1 MLMMIALFCS
11 LSHQKKKKKAS
22 NYNGTYSLPI
32 DLGRLWYSKI
42 VIIMIYSLL
51 SQIVFLVF
59 MLLMGFVIADFAI
72 VTLSAIAASLLLW
85 VTSLWQIPLCLFVA
99 KKWGLTIAVMLNL
112 IGTLVLGIMPKISF
126 LLVVYSLELTN
137 SNDVSHNRYS
147 S

>member
-1 MLMMIALFCS
+1 MLYFVLYLI
-11 LSHQKKKKKAS
+11 KKEKKYS

-72 VTLSAIAASLLLW
+72 VTLSTIAASLLLW

-112 IGTLVLGIMPKISF
+112 IGTLVLGIMPASRSF
-126 LLVVYSLELTN
+126 WWFIPWSCTN